1 MCLARARVRAQTDYL
16 AELRV
21 VEPPAAAR
29 VGALGSVADYADY
42 VDAVHAKWT
51 GDGRGWDRWLDSH
64 FGVQVTSGALDA
76 LVGPLRARNISWAAR
91 VGAERVGGGDDSLWT
106 GGVSGQ
112 GFEFHGTIDFS
123 EISRNTSGMDYCASP
138 TLSLT
143 SAR

>member
-1 MCLARARVRAQTDYL
+1 M
-16 AELRV
+16 
-21 VEPPAAAR
+21 
-29 VGALGSVADYADY
+29 
-42 VDAVHAKWT
+42 
-51 GDGRGWDRWLDSH
+51 
-64 FGVQVTSGALDA
+64 QVTSGALDA

-91 VGAERVGGGDDSLWT
+91 VGAELVGGGDDSLWT